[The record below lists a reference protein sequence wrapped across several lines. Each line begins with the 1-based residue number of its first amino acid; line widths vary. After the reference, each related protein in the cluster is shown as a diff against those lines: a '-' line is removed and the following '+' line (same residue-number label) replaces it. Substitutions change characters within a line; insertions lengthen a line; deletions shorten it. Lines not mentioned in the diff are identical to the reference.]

1 MEKDILAKEL
11 KKILNSGKVY
21 FGIKQAKKAIK
32 RGEAKLIIYAKN
44 FPERNEIESWELPK
58 IAFDGDGMEL
68 GAYCGK
74 PFSVAVVTIVDEG
87 ESNILK
93 MVR

>member
-44 FPERNEIESWELPK
+44 FPERNEIEKWELPK

-93 MVR
+93 MVK